1 MDISNYNYLMIIILT
16 TIGKKEIARKIG
28 KSLLK
33 NKLIAC
39 YNLFPVESAYWWK
52 GKIVD
57 DSEILMVLKTTKTNF
72 KKVEDHIKKNSGYEV
87 PEIVAINPHD
97 VHKPYLN
104 WLYSVIK

>member
-1 MDISNYNYLMIIILT
+1 MILILT

-57 DSEILMVLKTTKTNF
+57 DSEILMILKTTKTNII
-72 KKVEDHIKKNSGYEV
+72 KVEEYIKTNSGYEV
-87 PEIVAINPHD
+87 PEIVAINPQK
-97 VHKPYLN
+97 VNEPYLT
-104 WLYSVIK
+104 WLNSVVK